1 MLFWWRKLFFVALL
15 RNRLTEKF
23 TKHIGA
29 TESVD
34 WQFYE
39 SVKEAVI
46 DLKTLGYEVVGIE
59 QTTNSV
65 MITDFEI
72 DKTKKY
78 ALV

>member
-1 MLFWWRKLFFVALL
+1 MKCER
-15 RNRLTEKF
+15 
-23 TKHIGA
+23 
-29 TESVD
+29 SS
-34 WQFYE
+34 Q
-39 SVKEAVI
+39 

-78 ALV
+78 ALVLGEVEGISDEILSDLDECLEIPQLGTKHSLKCFGL

>member
-1 MLFWWRKLFFVALL
+1 MALL

-23 TKHIGA
+23 TKQHLGA

-65 MITDFEI
+65 MITDFNI
-72 DKTKKY
+72 DRN
-78 ALV
+78 